1 MSSRSDH
8 LRGCAAL
15 LAIFLGATLAACGGA
30 GSETQVA
37 ARVNKGEISV
47 HQVQAVL
54 QRQSKQGSSVLPEQA
69 TQRALE
75 LLVEQ
80 ELAAQAGRA
89 AGLDKDPRVV
99 QALEGAARELVA
111 RAYQDRA
118 AANVTGPTSDE
129 IDRYYQQHPQL
140 FAQRRL
146 YVLRETAIDP
156 SADAAR
162 VEALIASVRS
172 VEELDRSLRE
182 AGVKFGGRLIAEGA
196 EDLPLAVLEKVAPLE
211 AGQSAVI
218 SAPGA
223 FRIFTVV
230 QAIGAPV
237 DRRTA
242 SDAIATYLTNQRKL
256 EAVSEAMKRLRT
268 EARIEYVGNFAKAA
282 GANAAA
288 PATAAAASR

>member
-1 MSSRSDH
+1 MSSRSDFT
-8 LRGCAAL
+8 RGRAAPLAL
-15 LAIFLGATLAACGGA
+15 LLAATLAACGGS
-30 GSETQVA
+30 GKETQVA
-37 ARVNKGEISV
+37 VRVNRGEISV

-54 QRQSKQGSSVLPEQA
+54 QRQSRQGPGAQPEQA
-69 TQRALE
+69 TRRALD

-89 AGLDKDPRVV
+89 ADLDKDPRVV

-111 RAYQDRA
+111 RAYQDRT

-156 SADAAR
+156 SADVAR
-162 VEALIASVRS
+162 VEALIAGARS
-172 VEELDRSLRE
+172 VEELERALRE
-182 AGVKFGGRLIAEGA
+182 AGVKFGGRLLAEGA
-196 EDLPLAVLEKVAPLE
+196 EDLPLTVLEKVAPLE
-211 AGQSAVI
+211 AGQSVVV

-242 SDAIATYLTNQRKL
+242 NDAIATYLTNQRKL
-256 EAVSEAMKRLRT
+256 EAVSEAMKKLRS
-268 EARIEYVGNFAKAA
+268 EARIEYVGNFAKAS
-282 GANAAA
+282 GAEASAPAAA
-288 PATAAAASR
+288 PAASR

>member
-1 MSSRSDH
+1 MSSRSDFT
-8 LRGCAAL
+8 RGCAAL
-15 LAIFLGATLAACGGA
+15 LAIFLGATMTACGGS

-54 QRQSKQGSSVLPEQA
+54 QRQSKQGSSAQREQA
-69 TQRALE
+69 TIRALD

-80 ELAAQAGRA
+80 ELAAQAGRT
-89 AGLDKDPRVV
+89 AGLDKDPQVV

-111 RAYQDRA
+111 RAYQDRM
-118 AANVTGPTSDE
+118 AANVTGPTSDD
-129 IDRYYQQHPQL
+129 IDRYYNQHPQL

-162 VEALIASVRS
+162 VEALIAGVRS
-172 VEELDRSLRE
+172 VEELERALRE
-182 AGVKFGGRLIAEGA
+182 AGVKFGGRLLAEGA

-211 AGQSAVI
+211 TGQSTVV

-230 QAIGAPV
+230 QGINAPV

-242 SDAIATYLTNQRKL
+242 HDAIATYLTNQRKL
-256 EAVSEAMKRLRT
+256 EAVSEAMKRLRS
-268 EARIEYVGNFAKAA
+268 EARIEYVGTFAKAA
-282 GANAAA
+282 GADAPA
-288 PATAAAASR
+288 PATATAASR

>member
-1 MSSRSDH
+1 MPSRSDST
-8 LRGCAAL
+8 RGCAAL
-15 LAIFLGATLAACGGA
+15 LAILLVATLAACGGS
-30 GSETQVA
+30 GNETQVA
-37 ARVNKGEISV
+37 VRVNKGEISV

-54 QRQSKQGSSVLPEQA
+54 QRQSRQGPGAQADQA
-69 TQRALE
+69 TRRALD

-99 QALEGAARELVA
+99 QALDGAARELVA

-156 SADAAR
+156 SADVAK
-162 VEALIASVRS
+162 VETLIASVRS
-172 VEELDRSLRE
+172 VDELERVLRE
-182 AGVKFGGRLIAEGA
+182 TGVKFGGRLLAEGA
-196 EDLPLAVLEKVAPLE
+196 EDLPLSVLEKVAPLE
-211 AGQSAVI
+211 AGQSAVV

-230 QAIGAPV
+230 QAISAPV

-242 SDAIATYLTNQRKL
+242 NDAIATYLTNQRKL
-256 EAVSEAMKRLRT
+256 EAVSEAMKKLRS
-268 EARIEYVGNFAKAA
+268 EARIEYVGNFAKASA
-282 GANAAA
+282 PDAA
-288 PATAAAASR
+288 PAASR